1 MEVLLAGMEVE
12 GIAADL
18 SSGTDSKNSSLS
30 SSLKKSEPAIVFDDF
45 FFVYRGGG
53 GGNVGMGV
61 EGIAAA
67 GLSSGMD
74 RKNLSSSS

>member
-1 MEVLLAGMEVE
+1 ME

-45 FFVYRGGG
+45 FFVVVEV
-53 GGNVGMGV
+53 VGMW
-61 EGIAAA
+61 EWEW
-67 GLSSGMD
+67 
-74 RKNLSSSS
+74 KE